1 MAADGKGACIL
12 PHGVLFRGNAE
23 GEIRK
28 NIVKAGYIKG
38 LIGLPQNLFYGTGI
52 PACIIILDK
61 QEASDRKGIFMIDA
75 KDGFVKDGNMNRL
88 REEDIQRIVD
98 TWEAWVDVPHYARFV
113 PQEEIEKND
122 YNLNIPRYV
131 DTFEAEDVIDLDA
144 ITRIQLNQLQGQ
156 LLRVVIDHPQLS
168 VDVFFDENK
177 VRLEPTVTGHSQ
189 TPSIFEQRPYDVQ
202 NKITDATAT
211 LHVANVVELVKLLL
225 SDMDQI
231 GNIPLQGDYH
241 LLQDIQ
247 RIIQQAEPD
256 LAAHLSPWIG
266 PQLAHELSKIQL
278 APKQLKRSLQSH
290 LFFVEDA
297 LKEDSGLFA
306 PRWQM
311 DDLNRETRQLNQ
323 EVDRLEA
330 RFQQLQAQFNSH
342 QQSTQN

>member
-1 MAADGKGACIL
+1 MWSILALGA
-12 PHGVLFRGNAE
+12 VER
-23 GEIRK
+23 
-28 NIVKAGYIKG
+28 
-38 LIGLPQNLFYGTGI
+38 
-52 PACIIILDK
+52 IIH
-61 QEASDRKGIFMIDA
+61 Q
-75 KDGFVKDGNMNRL
+75 
-88 REEDIQRIVD
+88 
-98 TWEAWVDVPHYARFV
+98 
-113 PQEEIEKND
+113 
-122 YNLNIPRYV
+122 
-131 DTFEAEDVIDLDA
+131 VIDLDA

-177 VRLEPTVTGHSQ
+177 VRLETTVTGHSQ

-247 RIIQQAEPD
+247 RIMQQAEPD

-266 PQLAHELSKIQL
+266 PQLAHELGKIQL

-290 LFFVEDA
+290 LFFIEDT

-311 DDLNRETRQLNQ
+311 DDLHRETRQLNQ
-323 EVDRLEA
+323 ELDRLEA
-330 RFQQLQAQFNSH
+330 QFQQLHASFNQAKHSSQD
-342 QQSTQN
+342 